1 MWFFDAIDR
10 ADPLEDNCFVELE
23 PMMELEVKKD
33 DNQAAL
39 MCVVKV
45 SEDPE
50 DTIWYGQVWANNYG
64 QLTGI
69 TVNFIL

>member
-1 MWFFDAIDR
+1 MWFFDAIER
-10 ADPLEDNCFVELE
+10 ADPLEDNRFVELE

-33 DNQAAL
+33 GNRAAL

-50 DTIWYGQVWANNYG
+50 DTIWYGQVWANNNDN
-64 QLTGI
+64 LTGI
-69 TVNFIL
+69 KVNFIL